1 MKLFTNPVSDWENQM
16 TEEEIKQLEAQG
28 CDVAELRAK
37 RTEQQKMEEKAEQER
52 EEERAAFQNPTALD
66 KLAPYTRIPRSM
78 DTPFFK
84 ATAGSA
90 PWLFK
95 DRWQKKYTE
104 APLIY
109 AAVVQANTA
118 LWLPGNN
125 EGYPAVFVFALDEKH
140 IRNSEW
146 LKETAET
153 IYELQEADRLPDDCC
168 KLIETL
174 RDESSA
180 FCFRIGRSVCGDAD
194 AWCAT
199 YEFDKQTDLPRKALP
214 SDRIVPFLL
223 KSAPVEN
230 QFVDFKLIPSEFY
243 IE

>member
-16 TEEEIKQLEAQG
+16 TEEEIKQLETQG
-28 CDVAELRAK
+28 CDVTELRAK
-37 RTEQQKMEEKAEQER
+37 RAEQQKIEEKAKQEW
-52 EEERAAFQNPTALD
+52 EETRAAFQNPIALD
-66 KLAPYTRIPRSM
+66 KLDSYTRIPRSM

-84 ATAGSA
+84 ATAGSP

-125 EGYPAVFVFALDEKH
+125 EHYPAVFVFALDEKH

-146 LKETAET
+146 LKKTAET
-153 IYELQEADRLPDDCC
+153 IYELQDADRLPDDCR

-180 FCFRIGRSVCGDAD
+180 FCFRIGSSVCGDAD

-199 YEFDKQTDLPRKALP
+199 YEFDKQSDLPRKALP

-243 IE
+243 IR